1 MTRVPRTFLTILFR
15 GVNIRDNMMTNL
27 SPPTNV
33 VVPSEKN
40 KFDRAALFQQQQ
52 LVNDKRWALKKEEGK
67 LLKLYAE
74 KAKANGLEP
83 AYVETNDLIMII
95 EDLLLTMSPV
105 TKAFKRHEAK
115 ESKCKNW
122 ATRAITNLDESNLT
136 EALKHLLDN
145 ENTSINLMSDFNI
158 LDVKSITKSASYSE
172 GLNKL
177 KKQLKITL
185 MLKDKDD
192 QLAVKDKTI
201 SDKDIEIKRLND
213 ELLRN
218 KSNDWKSRA
227 IELKKLGVAISVI
240 AKQLGK
246 GRTTVSNYLNL
257 PEVKCLTEL
266 KDLTS
271 KQLGV

>member
-1 MTRVPRTFLTILFR
+1 
-15 GVNIRDNMMTNL
+15 MMTNR
-27 SPPTNV
+27 SISENV

-40 KFDRAALFQQQQ
+40 KFDREALRYQQK
-52 LVNDKRWALKKEEGK
+52 LVNDKRRVLKIEESK

-105 TKAFKRHEAK
+105 TKAFGRHEIK
-115 ESKCKNW
+115 ENKCKNW

-136 EALKHLLDN
+136 EALNHLLYN
-145 ENTSINLMSDFNI
+145 NNTFIKLMSDYKI
-158 LDVKSITKSASYSE
+158 LDIKSITKSASYSA

-192 QLAVKDKTI
+192 QLAVKDNTI
-201 SDKDIEIKRLND
+201 SDKDIEIKSLND

-227 IELKKLGVAISVI
+227 IELKKSGMAKSVI

-257 PEVKCLTEL
+257 PEVKGLTE
-266 KDLTS
+266 
-271 KQLGV
+271 